1 MMPYNIEILDRDFIY
16 RSSYQTQEIEYHE
29 DYLAMDSSR
38 AVVAKI
44 KAMEGDYIRIS
55 GTANHIGIVTAC
67 EDKGTKYEIQFKPML
82 MLTDVDV
89 HYDRE
94 TLKTTP
100 LEAWIAG
107 ILNDTFRDNP
117 DMLQN
122 ITGFSAVSLS
132 ETKNVVINLESN
144 IGNLYSIITEA
155 LVKYSVVVDFE
166 IDVNKKSLTACIR
179 ARNKESPTIEADLP
193 NILSRLFVIRQAEK
207 TVNKMSVYNENDE
220 SEYMDFYMLE
230 DGSIVTDSTAAGRIS
245 PVVFA
250 AAYITHEADDAQT
263 FAEAAYEKAFS
274 SMQAADYNNLIEL
287 TVLNDDD
294 LVCPDL
300 LEIGQ
305 RVKIIRSG
313 IMYET
318 VLTGKVVG
326 KTTKLIFGA
335 VRLELTKKIKRR
347 MQQR

>member
-1 MMPYNIEILDRDFIY
+1 MRLYNIEILSKDFVY
-16 RSSYQTQEIEYHE
+16 RSSYQTQEVEYHE

-38 AVVAKI
+38 AVVPKI
-44 KAMEGDYIRIS
+44 TAMEGDYIIVS
-55 GTANHIGIVTAC
+55 GAVNHAGIVTAC
-67 EDKGTKYEIQFKPML
+67 EDKGTKYEIQFKPIL

-89 HYDRE
+89 HYDR
-94 TLKTTP
+94 TALRTVS

-107 ILNDTFRDNP
+107 ILNDTFRDNT
-117 DMLQN
+117 DSLQN
-122 ITGFSAVSLS
+122 ITGFTAVPLT
-132 ETKNVVINLESN
+132 ETKNAVMELESN

-155 LVKYSVVVDFE
+155 LVKYSVVVDFT
-166 IDVNKKSLTACIR
+166 IDVSKKTLTACIQ
-179 ARNKESPTIEADLP
+179 AKNKESPVIEADLP

-207 TVNKMSVYNENDE
+207 TVNKISVYNENDE
-220 SEYMDFYMLE
+220 TEHMDFYMLE
-230 DGSIVTDSTAAGRIS
+230 NGNIVTDSTAAGRIS

-250 AAYITHEADDAQT
+250 AVYIAYEDGGNQE

-287 TVLNDDD
+287 TVLNNDT
-294 LVCPDL
+294 LVRPETM
-300 LEIGQ
+300 EIGQ
-305 RVKIIRSG
+305 RVKIIRNE

-335 VRLELTKKIKRR
+335 VRLELTKQLKRR